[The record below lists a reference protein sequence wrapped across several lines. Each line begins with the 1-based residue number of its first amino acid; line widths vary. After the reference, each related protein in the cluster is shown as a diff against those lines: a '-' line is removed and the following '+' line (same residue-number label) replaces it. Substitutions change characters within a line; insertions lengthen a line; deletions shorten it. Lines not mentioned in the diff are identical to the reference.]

1 MQPNAWVVVAP
12 ATEQERTVPLAGRQL
27 VGREC
32 ADVEPARRLI
42 IEHPAISRD
51 HLELRSEPGRGAMLV
66 DMSTN
71 GTWLNGRR
79 VERGEPIPLR
89 DGDRIELGDHQ
100 LVFRLR
106 HPDEAIVDEDRMTMF
121 DVKVVPM
128 AIVVADVVGYTTLT
142 ELHGGAEVAA
152 VSDDLFDAVRRLL
165 PGHGGTVVNYI
176 GDAILAAWDMDRD
189 LEAARHAVTF
199 ALAGSEL
206 AAERAASLPLRGP
219 NDEPL
224 RLGWAVTLGESASGR
239 PSPTRQ
245 TVHGDAVN
253 LAFRLSGLAAR
264 DGRAPV
270 LVTEEAAAAAPGAAH
285 YGEPLELQVK
295 GRTAPARVVSAVKG

>member
-1 MQPNAWVVVAP
+1 VDPNAWIVVAP
-12 ATEQERTVPLAGRQL
+12 ATEEERTVPLAGRLL
-27 VGREC
+27 VP
-32 ADVEPARRLI
+32 ADLRAERTAEADFATAPRSGPPA
-42 IEHPAISRD
+42 
-51 HLELRSEPGRGAMLV
+51 V
-66 DMSTN
+66 
-71 GTWLNGRR
+71 R

-245 TVHGDAVN
+245 TVHGDAV
-253 LAFRLSGLAAR
+253 
-264 DGRAPV
+264 